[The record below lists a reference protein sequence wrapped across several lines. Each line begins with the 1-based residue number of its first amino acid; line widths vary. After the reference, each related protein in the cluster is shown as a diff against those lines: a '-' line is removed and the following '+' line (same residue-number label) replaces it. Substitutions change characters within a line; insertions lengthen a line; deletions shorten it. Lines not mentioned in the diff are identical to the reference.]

1 MISPIIAAQ
10 TATPIASVQ
19 QHNDAQGV
27 LQSQNASKEM
37 QKEEQEV
44 RETVV
49 HKDEAAYY
57 EHNPDAK
64 EEGRNKY
71 QNLYSNKKK
80 KPNSGTK
87 EKDEGVQR
95 INIDIKL

>member
-10 TATPIASVQ
+10 TATPVASIQ
-19 QHNDAQGV
+19 QHTEAQSI
-27 LQSQNASKEM
+27 LQSQNALHQK
-37 QKEEQEV
+37 KEEEREV

-49 HKDEAAYY
+49 QKEEAAYY
-57 EHNPDAK
+57 EQSHDAK

-71 QNLYSNKKK
+71 QNLYSGKKK
-80 KPNSGTK
+80 KTVTEESDKNTS
-87 EKDEGVQR
+87 VNR